1 MTTLVVTRYSISL
14 NLISFFIDNYRIE
27 YNSNLT
33 LLSECNLA
41 SISEWATINTYAGMV
56 SGVTSIHTWCAQLE
70 LSIHA
75 EYSPAFIRT
84 TIDQR
89 PRNQDNTNFPSH
101 RSPCGTAISIV
112 FLLYR
117 PCVRWHRCAH
127 GVISTVVVSW
137 MDINHSNGGFARVKH
152 DVQSDHIIYPRWL
165 KEVRSWLCA
174 TR

>member
-1 MTTLVVTRYSISL
+1 MQSCEHIGMSNNQHLCWHGIRCY
-14 NLISFFIDNYRIE
+14 IDSHVMRATWIIYPRWI
-27 YNSNLT
+27 LT
-33 LLSECNLA
+33 GLHS
-41 SISEWATINTYAGMV
+41 
-56 SGVTSIHTWCAQLE
+56 
-70 LSIHA
+70 
-75 EYSPAFIRT
+75 
-84 TIDQR
+84 IDQR

-101 RSPCGTAISIV
+101 RSSCGTAISIV